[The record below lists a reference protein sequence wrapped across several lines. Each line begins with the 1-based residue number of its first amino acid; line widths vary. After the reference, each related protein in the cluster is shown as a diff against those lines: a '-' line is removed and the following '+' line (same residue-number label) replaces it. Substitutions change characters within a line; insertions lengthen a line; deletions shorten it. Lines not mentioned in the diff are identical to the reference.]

1 VEAVRPPRG
10 YTLIEVVV
18 ALGLLSIVM
27 LGAGGLIMSSAR
39 LGERAV
45 RSIRDPDVEIVV
57 LRLRRDVQTA
67 SGLVGPVVAGG
78 WTDEPLLVRTSDA
91 AVVGYGFDGAA
102 VRRWTWAPDG
112 TSRDSAVVLD
122 GVTAWRWR
130 WPGGS
135 AVDVQ
140 LDRPSVAGD
149 DGATRRETWRFA
161 IRDGENGG
169 W

>member
-1 VEAVRPPRG
+1 MKTTSG

-27 LGAGGLIMSSAR
+27 LGAGGLIVSSVKLGDRAAR
-39 LGERAV
+39 SMRG
-45 RSIRDPDVEIVV
+45 PDLEVAV

-67 SGLVGPVVAGG
+67 AGLAGPVEVGG

-91 AVVGYGFDGAA
+91 GVVGYGFDGAA
-102 VRRWTWAPDG
+102 LRRWTWLPDG
-112 TSRDSAVVLD
+112 TSGDTAIVLE

-130 WPGGS
+130 RPGGS

-140 LDRPSVAGD
+140 VERSAATGND
-149 DGATRRETWRFA
+149 DATRRETWRFA
-161 IRDGENGG
+161 IRDGASGG